1 MLRLL
6 LKNLKLTKI
15 LFTIL
20 LFNVT
25 RNAITSYLFFLDAYN
40 HIQLKYSFNF
50 FKFHCLANIYIY
62 DIYLELIV
70 HRFQSD
76 WKETKFLQLVILMA
90 ENGDRQ
96 QIIHSF
102 NFSFLYRHAK

>member
-1 MLRLL
+1 MLRLS
-6 LKNLKLTKI
+6 LKNLKLTEI

-20 LFNVT
+20 LFNVA

-40 HIQLKYSFNF
+40 HVQLKYSFNF
-50 FKFHCLANIYIY
+50 LKFHCLANIYIY

-76 WKETKFLQLVILMA
+76 SKETKFLQLVILMA

-102 NFSFLYRHAK
+102 NFSFFYRHAK